1 MNRLTTDAPAGNFE
15 TILNFAY
22 GKDGWVHIRHDGAE
36 GDVPLAQW
44 AKAQC
49 ILRGCV
55 EFSAETPL
63 EIDEEI
69 SDCMMDFPA
78 CPIAMDFPDCPIA
91 LAYCFASQAVHLRDR
106 LKMYEDVL
114 FAEDGT
120 ELLTPDDLQNAAR
133 PNDPLT
139 LDQLLEMDG
148 EPVFVT
154 SALGEEP
161 MWYIVD
167 VEDNELK
174 NPWERIDLGDWGSGW
189 PYKAYRHP
197 PKEATS

>member
-1 MNRLTTDAPAGNFE
+1 MNRLTTDTPADNFE
-15 TILNFAY
+15 TMLNFVFS
-22 GKDGWVHIRHDGAE
+22 KDGWAYIRHDGEE
-36 GDVPLAQW
+36 GAVPITQW

-49 ILRGCV
+49 ILHGCG
-55 EFSAETPL
+55 EFSAETPQ
-63 EIDEEI
+63 EIDEAI
-69 SDCMMDFPA
+69 CGCMME
-78 CPIAMDFPDCPIA
+78 FPDCPIA
-91 LAYCFASQAVHLRDR
+91 LAYCFASQAVHLRSR
-106 LKMYEDVL
+106 LKTYEDIL
-114 FAEDGT
+114 FAKDGT
-120 ELLTPDDLQNAAR
+120 ELLTLDDLQKAAR

-161 MWYIVD
+161 IWYIVD

-174 NPWERIDLGDWGSGW
+174 TPWERIDLGDWGSGW